1 MKTKLSVA
9 AMALL
14 LASCSSNDNDLLP
27 ENPVNA
33 TPIQVSQSVQGMV
46 KTRAAVGVGS
56 DVTATVLVAD
66 GSSNNPDAADWAN
79 FSPVL
84 ANEVTEDGGQNKL
97 TTRATVSTASF
108 KAGSK
113 ATVSLNPILYYH
125 TTSGTKSWLAAVAP
139 AGTVSG
145 TTVTIP
151 QTDGEQDVMLA
162 DAAEAGS
169 SSSQQKPELTFKHL
183 TTQLNFEMKL
193 TTQASGG
200 EWDGQTVSLKKIS
213 VQDAQ
218 VPAEVNVAP
227 ASGKAGVSKW
237 TAAAVMN
244 VGGISSVTL
253 GADAVRV
260 GNPLMIQAS
269 GQVVIDAVISVGGTD
284 ITFSNV
290 TIKKADNSA
299 DLSTEAGKSHLITL
313 NVTEPLTPEDATKM
327 TVTATVT
334 DWVAGDAGKADLN

>member
-66 GSSNNPDAADWAN
+66 GSSNNADAADWAN

-84 ANEVTEDGGQNKL
+84 ANEVKEESGQNKL
-97 TTRATVSTASF
+97 KTRATVSTASF

-125 TTSGTKSWLAAVAP
+125 TTASTKSWLAAVAP

-169 SSSQQKPELTFKHL
+169 SSSASNPELTFKHL
-183 TTQLNFEMKL
+183 TTQLNFEMKV
-193 TTQASGG
+193 TAQNGG
-200 EWDGQTVSLKKIS
+200 EWTDKTISLKKIS
-213 VQDAQ
+213 VRNAQ
-218 VPAEVNVAP
+218 VPVEVNVAP

-237 TAAAVMN
+237 TDAAMMN
-244 VGGISSVTL
+244 VGGISSVAL

-284 ITFSNV
+284 ITFNNV
-290 TIKKADNSA
+290 TIKKQDNTT

-334 DWVAGDAGKADLN
+334 DWVAGDAGHADLN

>member
-66 GSSNNPDAADWAN
+66 GSSNNADVADWAN

-125 TTSGTKSWLAAVAP
+125 TTAGTKSWLAAVAP

-169 SSSQQKPELTFKHL
+169 SSSKQSPELTFKHL
-183 TTQLNFEMKL
+183 TTQLNFEMKV
-193 TTQASGG
+193 TAQNGG
-200 EWDGQTVSLKKIS
+200 EWTDKTISLKKIS
-213 VQDAQ
+213 VRNAQ
-218 VPAEVNVAP
+218 VPVEVNVAP

-237 TAAAVMN
+237 TDAAMMN
-244 VGGISSVTL
+244 VGGISSVAL

-284 ITFSNV
+284 ITFNNV
-290 TIKKADNSA
+290 TIKKQDNTT

-334 DWVAGDAGKADLN
+334 DWVAGDAGHADLN

>member
-66 GSSNNPDAADWAN
+66 GSSNNADAADWVN

-84 ANEVTEDGGQNKL
+84 ANEVKEESGQNKL
-97 TTRATVSTASF
+97 KTRATVSTASF

-125 TTSGTKSWLAAVAP
+125 TTAGTKSWLAAVAP

-162 DAAEAGS
+162 DAAAAGS
-169 SSSQQKPELTFKHL
+169 SSSKQSPELTFKHL
-183 TTQLNFEMKL
+183 TTQLNFEMKV
-193 TTQASGG
+193 TAQNGG
-200 EWDGQTVSLKKIS
+200 EWTDKTISLKKIS
-213 VQDAQ
+213 VRNAQ
-218 VPAEVNVAP
+218 VPVEVNVAP

-237 TAAAVMN
+237 TDAAMMN

-269 GQVVIDAVISVGGTD
+269 GQVVIDAMISVGGTD
-284 ITFSNV
+284 ITFNNV
-290 TIKKADNSA
+290 TIKKQDNTT

-313 NVTEPLTPEDATKM
+313 NVTEPLTPADATKM

-334 DWVAGDAGKADLN
+334 DWVAGDAGNADLN

>member
-66 GSSNNPDAADWAN
+66 GSSNNADAADWAN

-84 ANEVTEDGGQNKL
+84 ANEVKEENGQNKL
-97 TTRATVSTASF
+97 KTRATVSTASF

-125 TTSGTKSWLAAVAP
+125 TTTGTKSWLAAVAP

-162 DAAEAGS
+162 DAAAAGS
-169 SSSQQKPELTFKHL
+169 SSSASEPELTFKHL
-183 TTQLNFEMKL
+183 TTQLNFEMKV
-193 TTQASGG
+193 TAQNGG
-200 EWDGQTVSLKKIS
+200 EWTDKTISLKKIS
-213 VQDAQ
+213 VRNAQ
-218 VPAEVNVAP
+218 VPVEVNVAP

-237 TAAAVMN
+237 TDAAMMN
-244 VGGISSVTL
+244 VGGISSVAL

-284 ITFSNV
+284 ITFNNV
-290 TIKKADNSA
+290 TIKKQDNKTN
-299 DLSTEAGKSHLITL
+299 LSTEAGKSHLITL

-334 DWVAGDAGKADLN
+334 DWVAGEAGHADLN

>member
-66 GSSNNPDAADWAN
+66 GDQAADWTK

-84 ANEVTEDGGQNKL
+84 ANEVKEDGGQNKL

-125 TTSGTKSWLAAVAP
+125 TTASTKSWLAAVAP

-200 EWDGQTVSLKKIS
+200 EWTDKTISLKKIS

-237 TAAAVMN
+237 TDAAVMN
-244 VGGISSVTL
+244 VGGISSVAL

-290 TIKKADNSA
+290 TIKKQDNTT

-334 DWVAGDAGKADLN
+334 DWVAGDAAMPI

>member
-1 MKTKLSVA
+1 
-9 AMALL
+9 MALL
-14 LASCSSNDNDLLP
+14 LASCSSNDSDLLP

-33 TPIQVSQSVQGMV
+33 TPIQVLQSVQGMV

-66 GSSNNPDAADWAN
+66 GSSNNADAADWAN

-84 ANEVTEDGGQNKL
+84 ANKIENQEGANKL
-97 TTRATVSTASF
+97 TARATVSTASF

-113 ATVSLNPILYYH
+113 AAVSLNPILYYN
-125 TTSGTKSWLAAVAP
+125 TTASTKSWLAAVAP

-162 DAAEAGS
+162 NSVTAGS
-169 SSSQQKPELTFKHL
+169 SSSTSNPDLTFKHL

-193 TTQASGG
+193 TSQAGG
-200 EWDGQTVSLKKIS
+200 EWTDKTISLKKIS
-213 VQDAQ
+213 VQKAQ

-227 ASGKAGVSKW
+227 TSGEAGVSKW
-237 TAAAVMN
+237 TDAAMMN
-244 VGGISSVTL
+244 VGGISSVAL

-284 ITFSNV
+284 ITFNNV
-290 TIKKADNSA
+290 TIKKQDNKT
-299 DLSTEAGKSHLITL
+299 DLSTEAGRSHLITL

-334 DWVAGDAGKADLN
+334 DWVAGDAGHADLN

>member
-66 GSSNNPDAADWAN
+66 GSSNNADAADWAN

-125 TTSGTKSWLAAVAP
+125 TTTGTKSWLAAVAP

-162 DAAEAGS
+162 DAAAAGS
-169 SSSQQKPELTFKHL
+169 SSSASEPELTFKHL
-183 TTQLNFEMKL
+183 TTQLNFEMKV
-193 TTQASGG
+193 TAQNGG
-200 EWDGQTVSLKKIS
+200 EWTDKTISLKKIS
-213 VQDAQ
+213 VRNAQ
-218 VPAEVNVAP
+218 VPVEVNVAP

-237 TAAAVMN
+237 TDAAMMN
-244 VGGISSVTL
+244 VGGISSVAL

-284 ITFSNV
+284 ITFNNV
-290 TIKKADNSA
+290 TIKKQDNKTN
-299 DLSTEAGKSHLITL
+299 LSTEAGKSHLITL
-313 NVTEPLTPEDATKM
+313 NVTEPLTPADATKM

-334 DWVAGDAGKADLN
+334 DWVAGDAGHADLN

>member
-66 GSSNNPDAADWAN
+66 GSSNNADAADWAN

-97 TTRATVSTASF
+97 KTRATVSTASF

-125 TTSGTKSWLAAVAP
+125 TTTGTKSWLAAVAP

-162 DAAEAGS
+162 GSTAAGS
-169 SSSQQKPELTFKHL
+169 STSTSAPDLTFKHL
-183 TTQLNFEMKL
+183 TTQLNFEMKV
-193 TTQASGG
+193 TAQNGG
-200 EWDGQTVSLKKIS
+200 EWTDKTISLKKIS
-213 VQDAQ
+213 VQKAQ

-227 ASGKAGVSKW
+227 TSGEAGVSKW
-237 TAAAVMN
+237 TDAAMMN
-244 VGGISSVTL
+244 VGGISSVAL

-284 ITFSNV
+284 ITFNNV
-290 TIKKADNSA
+290 TIKKQDNKTN
-299 DLSTEAGKSHLITL
+299 LSTEAGRSHLITL

-334 DWVAGDAGKADLN
+334 DWVAGDAGHADLN

>member
-66 GSSNNPDAADWAN
+66 GSSNNADAADWAN

-84 ANEVTEDGGQNKL
+84 ANEVKEENGQNKL
-97 TTRATVSTASF
+97 KTRATVSTASF

-125 TTSGTKSWLAAVAP
+125 TTASTKSWLAAVAP

-169 SSSQQKPELTFKHL
+169 SSSASNPELTFKHL
-183 TTQLNFEMKL
+183 TTQLNFEMKF
-193 TTQASGG
+193 TAQNGG
-200 EWDGQTVSLKKIS
+200 EWAGQTVSLKKIS

-237 TAAAVMN
+237 TDAAVMN
-244 VGGISSVTL
+244 VGGISSVAL

-284 ITFSNV
+284 ITFNNV
-290 TIKKADNSA
+290 TIKKDNTTN
-299 DLSTEAGKSHLITL
+299 LSTEAGKSHLITL

-334 DWVAGDAGKADLN
+334 DWVAGEAGHADLN

>member
-66 GSSNNPDAADWAN
+66 GSSSNGDAADWAN

-84 ANEVTEDGGQNKL
+84 ANEVKEDGGQNKL
-97 TTRATVSTASF
+97 KTRATVSTASF

-125 TTSGTKSWLAAVAP
+125 TTTGTKSWLAAVAP

-145 TTVTIP
+145 
-151 QTDGEQDVMLA
+151 L
-162 DAAEAGS
+162 
-169 SSSQQKPELTFKHL
+169 
-183 TTQLNFEMKL
+183 
-193 TTQASGG
+193 
-200 EWDGQTVSLKKIS
+200 SLIH
-213 VQDAQ
+213 
-218 VPAEVNVAP
+218 
-227 ASGKAGVSKW
+227 
-237 TAAAVMN
+237 
-244 VGGISSVTL
+244 I
-253 GADAVRV
+253 
-260 GNPLMIQAS
+260 
-269 GQVVIDAVISVGGTD
+269 
-284 ITFSNV
+284 
-290 TIKKADNSA
+290 
-299 DLSTEAGKSHLITL
+299 
-313 NVTEPLTPEDATKM
+313 
-327 TVTATVT
+327 
-334 DWVAGDAGKADLN
+334 

>member
-66 GSSNNPDAADWAN
+66 GSSNNADAADWAN

-84 ANEVTEDGGQNKL
+84 ANEVKEENGQNKL
-97 TTRATVSTASF
+97 KTRATVSTASF
-108 KAGSK
+108 KAGSN

-125 TTSGTKSWLAAVAP
+125 TTTGTKSWLAAVAP

-169 SSSQQKPELTFKHL
+169 SNSTSKPELTFKHL
-183 TTQLNFEMKL
+183 TTQLNFEMKV
-193 TTQASGG
+193 TAQNGG
-200 EWDGQTVSLKKIS
+200 EWTDKTISLKKIS
-213 VQDAQ
+213 VRGAQ

-227 ASGKAGVSKW
+227 ASGTAGVSKW
-237 TAAAVMN
+237 TDAAVMN
-244 VGGISSVTL
+244 VAGISNVAL

-284 ITFSNV
+284 ITFNNV
-290 TIKKADNSA
+290 TIKKQDDAN
-299 DLSTEAGKSHLITL
+299 LSTVAGKSHLITL

-334 DWVAGDAGKADLN
+334 DWVAGDAGHADLN

>member
-66 GSSNNPDAADWAN
+66 GSSNNADAADWAN

-84 ANEVTEDGGQNKL
+84 ANEVKEESGQNKL
-97 TTRATVSTASF
+97 KTRATVSTASF

-125 TTSGTKSWLAAVAP
+125 TTASTKSWLAAVAP

-169 SSSQQKPELTFKHL
+169 SSSTSEPELTFKHL
-183 TTQLNFEMKL
+183 TTQLNFEMKV
-193 TTQASGG
+193 TAQNGG
-200 EWDGQTVSLKKIS
+200 EWTDKTISLKKIS

-237 TAAAVMN
+237 TDAAVMN
-244 VGGISSVTL
+244 VGGISSVAL

-284 ITFSNV
+284 ITFNNV
-290 TIKKADNSA
+290 TIKKQDNTT

-313 NVTEPLTPEDATKM
+313 NVTEPLTPADATKM

-334 DWVAGDAGKADLN
+334 DWVAGDPGNADLN

>member
-66 GSSNNPDAADWAN
+66 GSSNNADAADWAN

-125 TTSGTKSWLAAVAP
+125 TTAGTKSWLAAVAP

-169 SSSQQKPELTFKHL
+169 SSSKQSPELTFKHL
-183 TTQLNFEMKL
+183 TTQLNFEMKV
-193 TTQASGG
+193 TAQNGG
-200 EWDGQTVSLKKIS
+200 EWSGQTISLKKIS
-213 VQDAQ
+213 VRNAQ
-218 VPAEVNVAP
+218 VPVEVNVAP

-237 TAAAVMN
+237 TDAAMMN
-244 VGGISSVTL
+244 VGGISSVAL

-284 ITFSNV
+284 ITFNNV
-290 TIKKADNSA
+290 TIKKQDNKTN
-299 DLSTEAGKSHLITL
+299 LSTAAGKSHLITL

-334 DWVAGDAGKADLN
+334 DWVAGDAGHADLN

>member
-66 GSSNNPDAADWAN
+66 GDQAADWTK

-84 ANEVTEDGGQNKL
+84 ANEVKEENGQNKL
-97 TTRATVSTASF
+97 KTRATVSTASF
-108 KAGSK
+108 KAGSN

-125 TTSGTKSWLAAVAP
+125 TTASTKSWLAAVAP

-169 SSSQQKPELTFKHL
+169 SNSASKPELTFKHL
-183 TTQLNFEMKL
+183 TTQLNFEMKV
-193 TTQASGG
+193 TAKNGG
-200 EWDGQTVSLKKIS
+200 EWTDKTISLKKIS
-213 VQDAQ
+213 VRGAQ

-227 ASGKAGVSKW
+227 ASGTAGVSKW
-237 TAAAVMN
+237 TDAAVMN
-244 VGGISSVTL
+244 VAGISNVAL

-284 ITFSNV
+284 ITFNNV
-290 TIKKADNSA
+290 TIKKQDR
-299 DLSTEAGKSHLITL
+299 KS
-313 NVTEPLTPEDATKM
+313 V
-327 TVTATVT
+327 V
-334 DWVAGDAGKADLN
+334 

>member
-66 GSSNNPDAADWAN
+66 GSSNNADAADWAN

-125 TTSGTKSWLAAVAP
+125 TTASTKSWLAAVAP

-169 SSSQQKPELTFKHL
+169 SSSASNPELTFKHL
-183 TTQLNFEMKL
+183 TTQLNFEMKV
-193 TTQASGG
+193 TAQNGG
-200 EWDGQTVSLKKIS
+200 EWTDKTISLKKIS
-213 VQDAQ
+213 VRNAQ
-218 VPAEVNVAP
+218 VPVEVNVAP

-237 TAAAVMN
+237 TDAAMMN
-244 VGGISSVTL
+244 VGGISSVAL

-284 ITFSNV
+284 ITFNNV
-290 TIKKADNSA
+290 TIKKQDNTT

-334 DWVAGDAGKADLN
+334 DWVAGDAGHADLN

>member
-66 GSSNNPDAADWAN
+66 GSSNNADAADWAN

-84 ANEVTEDGGQNKL
+84 ANEVKEESGQNKL
-97 TTRATVSTASF
+97 KTRATVSTASF

-169 SSSQQKPELTFKHL
+169 SSSASEPELTFKHL
-183 TTQLNFEMKL
+183 TTQLNFEMKV
-193 TTQASGG
+193 TAQNGG
-200 EWDGQTVSLKKIS
+200 EWTDKTISLKKIR
-213 VQDAQ
+213 VQKAQ

-227 ASGKAGVSKW
+227 TSGEAGVSKW
-237 TAAAVMN
+237 TDAAMMN
-244 VGGISSVTL
+244 VGGISSVAL

-284 ITFSNV
+284 ITFNNV
-290 TIKKADNSA
+290 TIKKQDNKTN
-299 DLSTEAGKSHLITL
+299 LSTEAGKSHLITL
-313 NVTEPLTPEDATKM
+313 NVTEPLTPADATKM

-334 DWVAGDAGKADLN
+334 DWVAGDAGHADLN

>member
-66 GSSNNPDAADWAN
+66 GSSSNADAADWVN

-84 ANEVTEDGGQNKL
+84 ANEVKEESGQNKL
-97 TTRATVSTASF
+97 KTRATVSTASF

-125 TTSGTKSWLAAVAP
+125 TTTGTKSWLAAVAP

-169 SSSQQKPELTFKHL
+169 SSSASEPELTFKHL
-183 TTQLNFEMKL
+183 TTQLNFEMKV
-193 TTQASGG
+193 TAQNGG
-200 EWDGQTVSLKKIS
+200 EWTDKTISLKKIS
-213 VQDAQ
+213 VRNAQ
-218 VPAEVNVAP
+218 VPVEVNVAP

-237 TAAAVMN
+237 TDAAMMN
-244 VGGISSVTL
+244 VGGISSVAL

-284 ITFSNV
+284 ITFNNV
-290 TIKKADNSA
+290 TIKKQDNKTN
-299 DLSTEAGKSHLITL
+299 LSTEAGKSHLITL
-313 NVTEPLTPEDATKM
+313 NVTEPLTPADATKM

-334 DWVAGDAGKADLN
+334 DWVAGEAGHADLN

>member
-66 GSSNNPDAADWAN
+66 GSSNNADAADWAN

-84 ANEVTEDGGQNKL
+84 ANDVKEENGQNKL
-97 TTRATVSTASF
+97 KTRATVSTASF

-162 DAAEAGS
+162 DAAAAGS
-169 SSSQQKPELTFKHL
+169 SSSASEPELTFKHL
-183 TTQLNFEMKL
+183 TTQLNFEMKV
-193 TTQASGG
+193 TAQNGG
-200 EWDGQTVSLKKIS
+200 EWTDKTISLKKIS
-213 VQDAQ
+213 VRNAQ
-218 VPAEVNVAP
+218 VPVEVNVAP

-237 TAAAVMN
+237 TDAAMMN
-244 VGGISSVTL
+244 VGGISSVAL

-284 ITFSNV
+284 ITFNNV
-290 TIKKADNSA
+290 TIKKQDNKTN
-299 DLSTEAGKSHLITL
+299 LSTEAGKSHLITL
-313 NVTEPLTPEDATKM
+313 NVTEPLTPADATKM

-334 DWVAGDAGKADLN
+334 DWVAGDAGHADLN

>member
-46 KTRAAVGVGS
+46 KTRVAVGVGS

-66 GSSNNPDAADWAN
+66 GSSNNADAADWAN

-84 ANEVTEDGGQNKL
+84 ANEVKEENGQNKL
-97 TTRATVSTASF
+97 KTRATVSTASF

-162 DAAEAGS
+162 DAAAAGS
-169 SSSQQKPELTFKHL
+169 SSSASEPELTFKHL
-183 TTQLNFEMKL
+183 TTQLNFEMKV
-193 TTQASGG
+193 TAQNGG
-200 EWDGQTVSLKKIS
+200 EWTDKTISLKKIS
-213 VQDAQ
+213 VRNAQ
-218 VPAEVNVAP
+218 VPVEVNVAP

-237 TAAAVMN
+237 TDAAMMN
-244 VGGISSVTL
+244 VGGISSVAL

-284 ITFSNV
+284 ITFNNV
-290 TIKKADNSA
+290 TIKKQDNKTN
-299 DLSTEAGKSHLITL
+299 LSTEAGKSHLITL
-313 NVTEPLTPEDATKM
+313 NVTEPLTPADATKM

-334 DWVAGDAGKADLN
+334 DWVAGDAGHADLN

>member
-66 GSSNNPDAADWAN
+66 GSSNNADAADWVN

-84 ANEVTEDGGQNKL
+84 ANEVKEENGQNKL
-97 TTRATVSTASF
+97 KTRATVSTASF

-125 TTSGTKSWLAAVAP
+125 TTTGTKSWLAAVAP

-162 DAAEAGS
+162 DAAAAGS
-169 SSSQQKPELTFKHL
+169 SSSASEPELTFKHL
-183 TTQLNFEMKL
+183 TTQLNFEMKV
-193 TTQASGG
+193 TAQNGG
-200 EWDGQTVSLKKIS
+200 EWTDKTISLKKIS
-213 VQDAQ
+213 VRNAQ
-218 VPAEVNVAP
+218 VPVEVNVAP

-237 TAAAVMN
+237 TDAAMMN
-244 VGGISSVTL
+244 VGGISSVAL

-284 ITFSNV
+284 ITFNNV
-290 TIKKADNSA
+290 TIKKQDNTT

-313 NVTEPLTPEDATKM
+313 NVTEPLTPADATKM

-334 DWVAGDAGKADLN
+334 DWVAGDAGHADLN

>member
-66 GSSNNPDAADWAN
+66 GSSNNADAADWAN

-97 TTRATVSTASF
+97 KTRATVSTASF

-125 TTSGTKSWLAAVAP
+125 TTTGTKSWLAAVAP

-162 DAAEAGS
+162 DAAAAGS
-169 SSSQQKPELTFKHL
+169 SSSASEPELTFKHL
-183 TTQLNFEMKL
+183 TTQLNFEMKV
-193 TTQASGG
+193 TAQNGG
-200 EWDGQTVSLKKIS
+200 EWTDKTISLKKIS
-213 VQDAQ
+213 VRNAQ
-218 VPAEVNVAP
+218 VPVEVNVAP

-237 TAAAVMN
+237 TDAAMMN
-244 VGGISSVTL
+244 VGGISSVAL

-284 ITFSNV
+284 ITFNNV
-290 TIKKADNSA
+290 TIKKQDNKTN
-299 DLSTEAGKSHLITL
+299 LSTEAGKSHLITL
-313 NVTEPLTPEDATKM
+313 NVTEPLTPADATKM

-334 DWVAGDAGKADLN
+334 DWVAGDAGHADLN

>member
-66 GSSNNPDAADWAN
+66 GSSNNADAADWAN

-84 ANEVTEDGGQNKL
+84 ANEVKEENGQNKL
-97 TTRATVSTASF
+97 KTRATVSTASF

-125 TTSGTKSWLAAVAP
+125 TTDGTKSWLAAVAP

-162 DAAEAGS
+162 DAAAAGS
-169 SSSQQKPELTFKHL
+169 SSSASEPELTFKHL
-183 TTQLNFEMKL
+183 TTQLNFEMKV
-193 TTQASGG
+193 TAQNGG
-200 EWDGQTVSLKKIS
+200 EWTDKTISLKKIS
-213 VQDAQ
+213 VRNAQ
-218 VPAEVNVAP
+218 VPVEVNVAP

-237 TAAAVMN
+237 TDAAMMN
-244 VGGISSVTL
+244 VGGISSVAL

-284 ITFSNV
+284 ITFNNV
-290 TIKKADNSA
+290 TIKKQDNKTN
-299 DLSTEAGKSHLITL
+299 LSTEAGKSHLITL
-313 NVTEPLTPEDATKM
+313 NVTEPLTPADATKM

-334 DWVAGDAGKADLN
+334 DWVAGDAGHADLN

>member
-66 GSSNNPDAADWAN
+66 GSSNNADAADWAN

-84 ANEVTEDGGQNKL
+84 ANEVKEESGQNKL
-97 TTRATVSTASF
+97 KTRATVSTASF

-125 TTSGTKSWLAAVAP
+125 TTTGTKSWLAAVAP

-162 DAAEAGS
+162 DAAAAGS
-169 SSSQQKPELTFKHL
+169 SSSASEPELTFKHL
-183 TTQLNFEMKL
+183 TTQLNFEMKV
-193 TTQASGG
+193 TAQNGG
-200 EWDGQTVSLKKIS
+200 EWTDKTISLKKIR
-213 VQDAQ
+213 VQKAQ

-227 ASGKAGVSKW
+227 TSGEAGVSKW
-237 TAAAVMN
+237 TDAAMMN
-244 VGGISSVTL
+244 VGGISSVAL

-284 ITFSNV
+284 ITFNNV
-290 TIKKADNSA
+290 TIKKQDNKTN
-299 DLSTEAGKSHLITL
+299 LSTEAGKSHLITL
-313 NVTEPLTPEDATKM
+313 NVTEPLTPADATKM

-334 DWVAGDAGKADLN
+334 DWVAGDAGHADLN

>member
-66 GSSNNPDAADWAN
+66 GSSNNADAADWAN

-84 ANEVTEDGGQNKL
+84 ANEVKEENGQNKL
-97 TTRATVSTASF
+97 KTRATVSTASF

-125 TTSGTKSWLAAVAP
+125 TTAGTKSWLAAVAP

-162 DAAEAGS
+162 DAAAAGS
-169 SSSQQKPELTFKHL
+169 SSSASEPELTFKHL
-183 TTQLNFEMKL
+183 TTQLNFEMKV
-193 TTQASGG
+193 TAQNGG
-200 EWDGQTVSLKKIS
+200 EWTDKTISLKKIR
-213 VQDAQ
+213 VQKAQ

-227 ASGKAGVSKW
+227 TSGEAGVSKW
-237 TAAAVMN
+237 TDAAMMN
-244 VGGISSVTL
+244 VGGISSVAL

-284 ITFSNV
+284 ITFNNV
-290 TIKKADNSA
+290 TIKKQDNKTN
-299 DLSTEAGKSHLITL
+299 LSTEAGKSHLITL
-313 NVTEPLTPEDATKM
+313 NVTEPLTPADATKM

-334 DWVAGDAGKADLN
+334 DWVAGDPGNADLN

>member
-66 GSSNNPDAADWAN
+66 GSSNNADAADWAN

-84 ANEVTEDGGQNKL
+84 ANEVKEENGQNKL
-97 TTRATVSTASF
+97 KTRATVSTASF

-125 TTSGTKSWLAAVAP
+125 TTAGTKSWLAAVAP

-169 SSSQQKPELTFKHL
+169 SSSASNPELTFKHL
-183 TTQLNFEMKL
+183 TTQLNFEMKV
-193 TTQASGG
+193 TAQNGG
-200 EWDGQTVSLKKIS
+200 EWTDKTISLKKIS
-213 VQDAQ
+213 VRNAQ
-218 VPAEVNVAP
+218 VPVEVNVAP

-237 TAAAVMN
+237 TDAAMMN
-244 VGGISSVTL
+244 VGGISSVAL

-284 ITFSNV
+284 ITFNNV
-290 TIKKADNSA
+290 TIKKQDNTT

-334 DWVAGDAGKADLN
+334 DWVAGDAGHADLN

>member
-66 GSSNNPDAADWAN
+66 GSSNNADAADWAN

-84 ANEVTEDGGQNKL
+84 ANEVKEESGQNKL
-97 TTRATVSTASF
+97 KTRATVSTASF

-125 TTSGTKSWLAAVAP
+125 TTAGTKSWLAAVAP

-162 DAAEAGS
+162 DAAAAGS
-169 SSSQQKPELTFKHL
+169 SSSASEPELTFKHL
-183 TTQLNFEMKL
+183 TTQLNFEMKV
-193 TTQASGG
+193 TAQNGG
-200 EWDGQTVSLKKIS
+200 EWTDKTISLKKIS
-213 VQDAQ
+213 VRNAQ
-218 VPAEVNVAP
+218 VPVEVNVAP

-237 TAAAVMN
+237 TDAAMMN
-244 VGGISSVTL
+244 VGGISSVAL

-284 ITFSNV
+284 ITFNNV
-290 TIKKADNSA
+290 TIKKQDNKTN
-299 DLSTEAGKSHLITL
+299 LSTEAGKSHLITL

-334 DWVAGDAGKADLN
+334 DWVAGEAGHADLN

>member
-14 LASCSSNDNDLLP
+14 LASCSSDDNDLLP
-27 ENPVNA
+27 DNPVNA

-66 GSSNNPDAADWAN
+66 GSSNNADAADWAN

-97 TTRATVSTASF
+97 TARATVSTASF
-108 KAGSK
+108 KAGAK
-113 ATVSLNPILYYH
+113 AEVSLNPILYYH
-125 TTSGTKSWLAAVAP
+125 TNTSTKSWLAAVAP

-169 SSSQQKPELTFKHL
+169 SSSASNPELTFKHL
-183 TTQLNFEMKL
+183 TTQLNFEMKV
-193 TTQASGG
+193 TAQNGG
-200 EWDGQTVSLKKIS
+200 EWTDKTISLKKIS
-213 VQDAQ
+213 VRNAQ
-218 VPAEVNVAP
+218 VPVEVNVAP

-237 TAAAVMN
+237 TDAAMMN
-244 VGGISSVTL
+244 VGGISSVAL

-284 ITFSNV
+284 ITFNNV
-290 TIKKADNSA
+290 TIKKQDNKTN
-299 DLSTEAGKSHLITL
+299 LSTEAGKSHLITL
-313 NVTEPLTPEDATKM
+313 NVTEPLTPADATKM

-334 DWVAGDAGKADLN
+334 DWVAGDAGHADLN

>member
-66 GSSNNPDAADWAN
+66 GSSNNADAADWAN

-84 ANEVTEDGGQNKL
+84 VNEVKEENGQNKL
-97 TTRATVSTASF
+97 KTRATVSTASF

-145 TTVTIP
+145 TMVTIP

-162 DAAEAGS
+162 DAAAAGS
-169 SSSQQKPELTFKHL
+169 SSSASEPELTFKHL
-183 TTQLNFEMKL
+183 TTQLNFEMKV
-193 TTQASGG
+193 TAQNGG
-200 EWDGQTVSLKKIS
+200 EWTDKTISLKKIS
-213 VQDAQ
+213 VRNAQ
-218 VPAEVNVAP
+218 VPVEVNVAP

-237 TAAAVMN
+237 TDAAMMN
-244 VGGISSVTL
+244 VGGISSVAL

-284 ITFSNV
+284 ITFNNV
-290 TIKKADNSA
+290 TIKKQDNKTN
-299 DLSTEAGKSHLITL
+299 LSTEAGKSHLITL
-313 NVTEPLTPEDATKM
+313 NVTEPLTPADATKM

-334 DWVAGDAGKADLN
+334 DWVAGDAGHADLN

>member
-66 GSSNNPDAADWAN
+66 GSSNNADAADWAN

-84 ANEVTEDGGQNKL
+84 ANEVKEESGQNKL
-97 TTRATVSTASF
+97 KTRATVSTASF

-125 TTSGTKSWLAAVAP
+125 TTAGTKSWLAAVAP

-162 DAAEAGS
+162 DAAAAGS
-169 SSSQQKPELTFKHL
+169 SSSASEPELTFKHL
-183 TTQLNFEMKL
+183 TTQLNFEMKV
-193 TTQASGG
+193 TAQNGG
-200 EWDGQTVSLKKIS
+200 EWTDKTISLKKIS
-213 VQDAQ
+213 VQKAQ

-227 ASGKAGVSKW
+227 TSGEAGVSKW
-237 TAAAVMN
+237 TDAAMMN
-244 VGGISSVTL
+244 VGGISSVAL

-284 ITFSNV
+284 ITFNNV
-290 TIKKADNSA
+290 TIKKQDNKTN
-299 DLSTEAGKSHLITL
+299 LSTEAGKSHLITL
-313 NVTEPLTPEDATKM
+313 NVTEPLTPADATKM

-334 DWVAGDAGKADLN
+334 DWVAGEAGHADLN

>member
-66 GSSNNPDAADWAN
+66 GSSNNADAADWAN

-84 ANEVTEDGGQNKL
+84 ANEVKEENGQNKL
-97 TTRATVSTASF
+97 KTRATVSTASF

-162 DAAEAGS
+162 DAAAAGS
-169 SSSQQKPELTFKHL
+169 SSSASEPELTFKHL
-183 TTQLNFEMKL
+183 TTQLNFEMKV
-193 TTQASGG
+193 TAQNGG
-200 EWDGQTVSLKKIS
+200 EWTDKTISLKKIS
-213 VQDAQ
+213 VRNAQ
-218 VPAEVNVAP
+218 VPVEVNVAP

-237 TAAAVMN
+237 TDAAMMN
-244 VGGISSVTL
+244 VGGISSVAL

-269 GQVVIDAVISVGGTD
+269 GQVVIDAVISVGGTY
-284 ITFSNV
+284 ITFNNV
-290 TIKKADNSA
+290 TIKKQDNKTN
-299 DLSTEAGKSHLITL
+299 LSTEAGKSHLITL
-313 NVTEPLTPEDATKM
+313 NVTEPLTPADATKM

-334 DWVAGDAGKADLN
+334 DWVAGDAGHADLN

>member
-66 GSSNNPDAADWAN
+66 GDQAADWTK

-84 ANEVTEDGGQNKL
+84 ANEVKEDGGQNKL

-125 TTSGTKSWLAAVAP
+125 TTAGTKSWLAAVAP

-200 EWDGQTVSLKKIS
+200 EWTDKTISLKKIS

-237 TAAAVMN
+237 TDAAVMN
-244 VGGISSVTL
+244 VGGISSVAL

-290 TIKKADNSA
+290 TIKKQDNTT

-334 DWVAGDAGKADLN
+334 DWVAGDALSLIHI

>member
-66 GSSNNPDAADWAN
+66 GSSNNADAADWAN

-84 ANEVTEDGGQNKL
+84 ANKIENQEGANKL
-97 TTRATVSTASF
+97 TARATVSTASF

-113 ATVSLNPILYYH
+113 AAVSLNPILYYN
-125 TTSGTKSWLAAVAP
+125 TTASTKSWLAAVAP

-169 SSSQQKPELTFKHL
+169 SSSASNPELTFKHL
-183 TTQLNFEMKL
+183 TTQLNFEMKV
-193 TTQASGG
+193 TAQNGG
-200 EWDGQTVSLKKIS
+200 EWTDKTISLKKIS
-213 VQDAQ
+213 VRNAQ
-218 VPAEVNVAP
+218 VPVEVNVAP

-237 TAAAVMN
+237 TDAAMMN
-244 VGGISSVTL
+244 VGGISSVAL

-284 ITFSNV
+284 ITFNNV
-290 TIKKADNSA
+290 TIKKQDDAN
-299 DLSTEAGKSHLITL
+299 LSTVAGKSHLITL

-334 DWVAGDAGKADLN
+334 DWVAGDAGHADLN

>member
-66 GSSNNPDAADWAN
+66 GSSNNADAADWAN

-84 ANEVTEDGGQNKL
+84 ANEVKEESGQNKL
-97 TTRATVSTASF
+97 KTRATVSTASF

-125 TTSGTKSWLAAVAP
+125 TTTGTKSWLAAVAP

-145 TTVTIP
+145 TTVTIS
-151 QTDGEQDVMLA
+151 VM
-162 DAAEAGS
+162 S
-169 SSSQQKPELTFKHL
+169 S
-183 TTQLNFEMKL
+183 
-193 TTQASGG
+193 
-200 EWDGQTVSLKKIS
+200 
-213 VQDAQ
+213 
-218 VPAEVNVAP
+218 
-227 ASGKAGVSKW
+227 
-237 TAAAVMN
+237 
-244 VGGISSVTL
+244 
-253 GADAVRV
+253 
-260 GNPLMIQAS
+260 
-269 GQVVIDAVISVGGTD
+269 
-284 ITFSNV
+284 
-290 TIKKADNSA
+290 
-299 DLSTEAGKSHLITL
+299 
-313 NVTEPLTPEDATKM
+313 TKRS
-327 TVTATVT
+327 
-334 DWVAGDAGKADLN
+334 

>member
-66 GSSNNPDAADWAN
+66 GSSSNGDAADWAN

-84 ANEVTEDGGQNKL
+84 ANEVKEDGGQNKL
-97 TTRATVSTASF
+97 KTRATVSTASF

-125 TTSGTKSWLAAVAP
+125 TTTGTKSWLEAVAP

-162 DAAEAGS
+162 DAAAAGS
-169 SSSQQKPELTFKHL
+169 SSSASEPELTFKHL
-183 TTQLNFEMKL
+183 TTQLNFEMKV
-193 TTQASGG
+193 TAQNGG
-200 EWDGQTVSLKKIS
+200 EWTDKTISLKKIS
-213 VQDAQ
+213 VRNAQ
-218 VPAEVNVAP
+218 VPVEVNVAP

-237 TAAAVMN
+237 TDAAMMN
-244 VGGISSVTL
+244 VGGISSVAL

-284 ITFSNV
+284 ITFNNV
-290 TIKKADNSA
+290 TIKKQDNKTN
-299 DLSTEAGKSHLITL
+299 LSTEAGKSHLITL

-334 DWVAGDAGKADLN
+334 DWVAGEAGHADLN

>member
-66 GSSNNPDAADWAN
+66 GSSNNADAADWAN

-125 TTSGTKSWLAAVAP
+125 TTASTKSWLAAVAP

-162 DAAEAGS
+162 DAAAAGS
-169 SSSQQKPELTFKHL
+169 SSSKQSPELTFKHL
-183 TTQLNFEMKL
+183 TTQLNFEMKV
-193 TTQASGG
+193 TAQNGG
-200 EWDGQTVSLKKIS
+200 EWAGQTISLKKIS
-213 VQDAQ
+213 VQKAQ

-227 ASGKAGVSKW
+227 TSGEAGVSKW
-237 TAAAVMN
+237 TDAAMMN
-244 VGGISSVTL
+244 VGGISSVEL

-284 ITFSNV
+284 ITFNNV
-290 TIKKADNSA
+290 TIKKQDNTT

-313 NVTEPLTPEDATKM
+313 NVTEPLTPADATKM

-334 DWVAGDAGKADLN
+334 DWVAGDAGHADLN

>member
-66 GSSNNPDAADWAN
+66 GSSNNADAADWAN

-84 ANEVTEDGGQNKL
+84 ANEVKEENGQNKL
-97 TTRATVSTASF
+97 KTRATVSTASF

-125 TTSGTKSWLAAVAP
+125 TTTGTKSWLAAVAP

-169 SSSQQKPELTFKHL
+169 SSSASEPELTFKHL
-183 TTQLNFEMKL
+183 TTQLNFEMKV
-193 TTQASGG
+193 TAQNGG
-200 EWDGQTVSLKKIS
+200 EWTDKTISLKKIS
-213 VQDAQ
+213 VRNAQ
-218 VPAEVNVAP
+218 VPVEVNVAP

-237 TAAAVMN
+237 TDAAMMN
-244 VGGISSVTL
+244 VGGISSVAL

-284 ITFSNV
+284 ITFNNV
-290 TIKKADNSA
+290 TIKKQDNKTN
-299 DLSTEAGKSHLITL
+299 LSTEAGKSHLITL

-334 DWVAGDAGKADLN
+334 DWVAGEAGHADLN